1 MLVAEL
7 LSLLSLSISIC
18 SLKRPPPPLPT
29 PLTSPV
35 SASTSAFAPAITKP
49 PTNSAHSRICQI
61 PREIYDPAKAT
72 RANFA
77 NKKSRRLELG
87 VGGAHLGSEFLSL
100 SLLPREWEGKDPRMG
115 GDEEPKP
122 ILIRRACAGE
132 LLATHGATSSA
143 ARLGKGGGGTGA
155 DGRMAARRGA
165 AACRR
170 AAGFGVVLT
179 K

>member
-29 PLTSPV
+29 PLPSPV

-100 SLLPREWEGKDPRMG
+100 SLLPRTR
-115 GDEEPKP
+115 
-122 ILIRRACAGE
+122 
-132 LLATHGATSSA
+132 
-143 ARLGKGGGGTGA
+143 
-155 DGRMAARRGA
+155 RRGSGRGRTQGWGETKSQNQFLSDA
-165 AACRR
+165 R
-170 AAGFGVVLT
+170 ATGNC
-179 K
+179 